1 MKIRVVF
8 LLVMALLLSA
18 AVVNAAEDEYE
29 FKNAEQAQTFKELT
43 LELRCPKCQNQ
54 NIADSDAIVAKD
66 LRDKV
71 LTLVHEGNSK
81 QEVID
86 YMIDRYGYFVHYQ
99 PPVTPATIIL
109 WVLPVIIVVLG
120 FGFIVFRQKKAAI
133 KQPWS
138 AADDKR
144 LEQLIA
150 QYQRKERQQ

>member
-1 MKIRVVF
+1 MKIRAVLVVVVI
-8 LLVMALLLSA
+8 LLCSA
-18 AVVNAAEDEYE
+18 GFSQAAEDKYQ
-29 FKNAEQAQTFKELT
+29 FKSAEQEQTFRELT

-54 NIADSDAIVAKD
+54 NIADSDAVVAKD

-71 LTLVHEGNSK
+71 LALVNEGNSK

-120 FGFIVFRQKKAAI
+120 FGFIVFRQKKAAK
-133 KQPWS
+133 KQHWS
-138 AADDKR
+138 EQDEKM
-144 LEQLIA
+144 LEQLIK
-150 QYQRKERQQ
+150 QYQRKERHS